1 MFTNRRI
8 SPLSSQTRSLSPG
21 NCPLSDSIMDW
32 MSEAVASTSF
42 FPPVNG
48 RRGVGMRT
56 FTMWSLPLVLA
67 QVERLLELRQA
78 RGNTRRPGDGV
89 YHGLLG
95 FEACA
100 RVGGGVQAP
109 AALGGGLE
117 RVIAVGGIA
126 DRQRLGDGVGLHRLE
141 KITALLLG
149 RRDGGAAF
157 GLRPMDLGG
166 QAIDQAQL
174 VKLVEPFPDFR
185 EQGAGGHRN

>member
-1 MFTNRRI
+1 MFTNRLI

-21 NCPLSDSIMDW
+21 NCRLSDSIMDW

-56 FTMWSLPLVLA
+56 FTMWSSPLVFA

-78 RGNTRRPGDGV
+78 RGNPRRPADGV
-89 YHGLLG
+89 HHGLLG
-95 FEACA
+95 FEAVA
-100 RVGGGVQAP
+100 RDKGDRRVGPFDDALFDQLLENADGHAACRLGEDALGLREEHHALHDLLVGDGVHGP

-126 DRQRLGDGVGLHRLE
+126 DG
-141 KITALLLG
+141 K
-149 RRDGGAAF
+149 
-157 GLRPMDLGG
+157 
-166 QAIDQAQL
+166 
-174 VKLVEPFPDFR
+174 
-185 EQGAGGHRN
+185 